1 MNEHVG
7 KVRPEYVKKT
17 ARELIESNPNKFDTD
32 FQNNKKA
39 VESLAQIPSA
49 KLRNRIA
56 GYITRLLSIEKAAA
70 KEDEAEEAVE
80 EDIETEVE

>member
-1 MNEHVG
+1 MNEYVG

-32 FQNNKKA
+32 FQNNKEA

-56 GYITRLLSIEKAAA
+56 GYITRLLAIEKAAA
-70 KEDEAEEAVE
+70 EEDETEEAVG
-80 EDIETEVE
+80 EDIEMEAE